1 MIRPYLRDLIN
12 DPKLQEEL
20 NDEANDSEANDSA
33 NDSEANDSEANDGD
47 TERGEWKLQLAMKN
61 NCISTKGFEETRT
74 IYSASKPVKFLWVVT
89 QKMSLIDLLIHFYKD
104 FNKQQKH
111 QMIEEANL
119 PMKVLFYCIISF
131 RK

>member
-12 DPKLQEEL
+12 DPKPQEEL
-20 NDEANDSEANDSA
+20 NDEANDSEA

-104 FNKQQKH
+104 FNKQ
-111 QMIEEANL
+111 
-119 PMKVLFYCIISF
+119 
-131 RK
+131 

>member
-20 NDEANDSEANDSA
+20 NDEANDSA

>member
-89 QKMSLIDLLIHFYKD
+89 QKMSLIHLLIHFYKD
-104 FNKQQKH
+104 FNKQ
-111 QMIEEANL
+111 
-119 PMKVLFYCIISF
+119 
-131 RK
+131 